1 MQGILLA
8 PSQAFL
14 FDGLW
19 LLFLLA
25 LVQSCMFL
33 WLGASSC
40 FSRGA
45 FSWQCRW
52 NPTTSGGSPA
62 YVQKACQGNVFYS
75 SFFSASSFQLL
86 FSLGL
91 SFGISFG
98 VPAPMQKILLTTS
111 QASLLHGAR
120 AFVWTCGL
128 CVGHSAASSR
138 QLLVSVG
145 LSFEISSGPE
155 HQCRK

>member
-62 YVQKACQGNVFYS
+62 YVQKACQGNVFL
-75 SFFSASSFQLL
+75 FFFFFCFFISAAIFAWPLL
-86 FSLGL
+86 WHLV
-91 SFGISFG
+91 G
-98 VPAPMQKILLTTS
+98 VPASMQKILLTTS

-138 QLLVSVG
+138 QVLVSLG

-155 HQCRK
+155 HQCSK

>member
-62 YVQKACQGNVFYS
+62 YVQKACQGNVFL
-75 SFFSASSFQLL
+75 FFFFFCFFISAAIFAWPLL
-86 FSLGL
+86 WHLV
-91 SFGISFG
+91 G

-111 QASLLHGAR
+111 QAFFFFFMALAR
-120 AFVWTCGL
+120 LCGHVAFVWDI
-128 CVGHSAASSR
+128 
-138 QLLVSVG
+138 QLPLHVS
-145 LSFEISSGPE
+145 
-155 HQCRK
+155 C